1 MYKSSAWGR
10 IGVNALKT
18 LKTPESIVEDF
29 DSIRRY
35 LNRLENERARS
46 LSAPAVVIEEC
57 KSADRTN
64 ISHLWI
70 GGKV

>member
-1 MYKSSAWGR
+1 MHRSSVWGR

-18 LKTPESIVEDF
+18 SESIVEDF

-46 LSAPAVVIEEC
+46 MSASAVAIEEGT
-57 KSADRTN
+57 SRDRTS

-70 GGKV
+70 SGKI